1 MGLDNGIM
9 LKCSDEEYK
18 KFPYYDETELG
29 QEFKHI
35 AYWRKCWSIRRDIL
49 HKLHGE
55 DGGHTKIDP
64 EDIPAI
70 IKVLKPYL
78 SKDYWEDSETIWE
91 YEEYF
96 DHLYELLVN
105 LEYLKEWFK
114 ANPNTECY
122 FYDSY

>member
-1 MGLDNGIM
+1 MGLDNGII

-18 KFPYYDETELG
+18 KFPYYDDSELNR
-29 QEFKHI
+29 EEKHI

-55 DGGHTKIDP
+55 DGGHTKIDI

-78 SKDYWEDSETIWE
+78 SKDFWENSETIWE
-91 YEEYF
+91 YEDYF
-96 DHLYELLVN
+96 DDTYEILVR
-105 LEYLKEWFK
+105 LEYLKEFMK
-114 ANPNTECY
+114 NNPNAECY

>member
-1 MGLDNGIM
+1 MGLDNGII

-18 KFPYYDETELG
+18 KFPYYDETDLG
-29 QEFKHI
+29 VEDKHI

-49 HKLHGE
+49 NKLHGK
-55 DGGHTKIDP
+55 DGDNTKIDP

-78 SKDYWEDSETIWE
+78 SRDCWEESETIWE
-91 YEEYF
+91 YDEYF
-96 DHLYELLVN
+96 DHLYEILVN

-114 ANPNTECY
+114 INPNAECY